1 MIQAVGMLFSKVG
14 SWAET
19 DGDERVRAGA
29 RGPRYRGV
37 RRRDERVS
45 RGRMERA
52 CRGCVGMEA

>member
-14 SWAET
+14 SET

-29 RGPRYRGV
+29 RGPRHRGV